1 MPTDAV
7 LGDEEGVGDGLTKD
21 GNALNTKTSPT
32 KTARRCGGKRS
43 ILIAVVVL
51 LVCVLALGLSLGLAL
66 KSGQGQRLAIGA
78 VAADH
83 PACSRVGRDILK
95 EGGSAVDAAIASLL
109 CDGVRQPHSMGIGG
123 GLIGDNT
130 HPADSSPCA
139 GLDSADYCRNTY
151 KAGSIQAESEM
162 AWKQVR
168 VLHHDISKIAPQ
180 SGIHQRSRVRSLGSL
195 SLDKFIN
202 KSFRQG
208 PLSIAVPA
216 EVMAYWDAHQKYG
229 KLPWATL
236 FEPAIKMARDGH
248 PLSNSSA
255 RALQLMTKRFNVS
268 LKAEFPQLCKSY
280 CNERGGLKLEGDEV
294 KLPALAK
301 TLSGIAKHGPDY
313 LYKGEVADRLLQEIK
328 QFGGLVTKA
337 DFEGNLTRHER
348 PLEYQYGDLTM
359 YVPGA
364 PSGGPVMGL
373 ILEILEGF
381 NLTPADIE
389 TPAAEAATY
398 HKIIEAFKFAYAD
411 RLKLGDPH
419 FVQIHDLIKKMT
431 SPAYAASLRE
441 KIDLRRTHNASHYT
455 DITGQPWDE
464 QGTAQINVLAPNGDA
479 VAVCSTINYY
489 FGSLLVSPSTGIIL
503 NNEMA
508 DFSTPNVS
516 YLDGLKAVP
525 PNYIEPGKQPLSSMA
540 PAIFV
545 DGAGDP
551 RLIIGSSGGARI
563 STVNAQVA
571 VRILWL
577 KQSVEEAV
585 RHKRFHHQL
594 FPDKVKW
601 EPGFNQGVLDL
612 LHNKYGHELQPRT
625 TYMAVL
631 QAIYRDPDT
640 RQLHAFSDERKKGKA
655 SLLYGDAS

>member
-7 LGDEEGVGDGLTKD
+7 PGDEEGVGDGLMKD
-21 GNALNTKTSPT
+21 GNASNTMTSPT
-32 KTARRCGGKRS
+32 KTACRCGGRNS
-43 ILIAVVVL
+43 IIIMAVVL
-51 LVCVLALGLSLGLAL
+51 LVFVLALGLSLGFGL

-123 GLIGDNT
+123 GCFIMIYQK
-130 HPADSSPCA
+130 SP
-139 GLDSADYCRNTY
+139 R
-151 KAGSIQAESEM
+151 KAEFINGREFAPM
-162 AWKQVR
+162 A
-168 VLHHDISKIAPQ
+168 A
-180 SGIHQRSRVRSLGSL
+180 

-255 RALQLMTKRFNVS
+255 RALQLMTKRFNVT

-280 CNERGGLKLEGDEV
+280 CNEHGGLKLEGDEV

-301 TLSGIAKHGPDY
+301 TLSGIARHGPDY
-313 LYKGEVADRLLQEIK
+313 LYKGEVAERLLQEIK
-328 QFGGLVTKA
+328 QFGGLLTKA
-337 DFEGNLTRHER
+337 DFEGNLTRHEH
-348 PLEYQYGDLTM
+348 PLEYKYGDLTM

-389 TPAAEAATY
+389 TPEAEAATY
-398 HKIIEAFKFAYAD
+398 HKIIETFKFVYAD

-431 SPAYAASLRE
+431 SPAYAASLRQ
-441 KIDLRRTHNASHYT
+441 KIDLRRTHNTSYYT

-464 QGTAQINVLAPNGDA
+464 HGTAQINVLAPNGDA

-489 FGSLLVSPSTGIIL
+489 FGSLLLSPSTGIIL

-508 DFSTPNVS
+508 DFSIPNVS
-516 YLDGLKAVP
+516 YLDDLKAVP

-571 VRILWL
+571 TRILWL
-577 KQSVEEAV
+577 KQSVEDAV

-601 EPGFNQGVLDL
+601 EPGFNQGILDI
-612 LHNKYGHELQPRT
+612 LHNKYGHGLQPRT

-631 QAIYRDPDT
+631 QAIYRDPVT

-655 SLLYGDAS
+655 SLLYTDAS